1 MGLWGRKLRGWET
14 STKLL
19 LRGILGS
26 RLLVTSRILLL
37 LAVGVLLLLLL
48 ELVVVTLGTS
58 ESGEV
63 VVAVLLVVL
72 LLEHVVEL
80 VGHLLALRSQSEY

>member
-37 LAVGVLLLLLL
+37 LAVGVLLLLL